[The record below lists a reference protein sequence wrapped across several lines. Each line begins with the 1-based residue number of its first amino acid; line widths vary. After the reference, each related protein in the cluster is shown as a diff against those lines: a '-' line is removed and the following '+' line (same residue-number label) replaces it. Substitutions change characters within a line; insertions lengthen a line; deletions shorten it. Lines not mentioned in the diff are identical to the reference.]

1 MGWYANLK
9 IGKKLTCGF
18 SVIIVFSVLIGIMGV
33 RGMRSMDDTL
43 DEIYNSN
50 MQAVFLANQ
59 LYVDVLYHYRRVYRY
74 ALASSREVKDTV
86 ASLTLIN
93 EKSVAENIAKYHRMK
108 LDSREMELVDKFEA
122 LWPEYLAVKERV
134 FRLSA
139 GHRAPEADQVLEKEG
154 REIFKKLDE
163 ILAGLIRLEMTHAKE
178 GRDSASALFHSRIGW
193 FVAVVLAAVA
203 AGFIMASF
211 ITRSIVRPI
220 TTILGALLA
229 MSGSSM
235 DKSRLAE
242 AIAAGDLGRDLPAV
256 PPIQVDPGSATRD
269 ETGDLIRAVCNMDQ
283 AQTTL
288 DSAFRQMTSSLRH
301 NRQVEQDLDWLKTG
315 QNELN
320 ALLRGEQA
328 MHEMADKILAFLA
341 RYLDCGVGTFYFHE
355 TREQNLRVVATYAFT
370 RRKSLND
377 RIDLG
382 EGVAGQAAR
391 ERKMICLAHVPE
403 DYLAIASSLG
413 EATPRNVVVLPLV
426 HDNTLM
432 GVVELGAFH
441 EFTEKEL
448 QLLDSVMEGLAVGI
462 SVNIS
467 RQRVNELLE
476 QTQQQ
481 TEELRVQQEELQQS
495 NEELEERAQMLE
507 QQREQIRSKNRE
519 VEEASLELQQ
529 KAEDL
534 ERISA
539 YKSEFL
545 ANMSHELRTPLNSLM
560 ILSHLLMDNKEGN
573 LTEKQVGFART
584 MNDAGND
591 LLNLI
596 NDILDLSKVEAG
608 RLEFHFQELEVTE
621 LLEPLETLF
630 RPLAEQKGV
639 SFRISIEPG
648 APEKIVTDMQRTQ
661 QILKNLLSNA
671 FKFTEK
677 GGVAVTVGGAPRTSG
692 PLGEPA
698 LAIAITDS
706 GIGIG
711 FEKQEIV
718 FNAFQ
723 QGDGSTSR
731 KFGGTGLG
739 LSISRQLARAMG
751 GEITLASREGEGS
764 VFTVYLPLAAPAESP
779 STRTVPDTPAS
790 SPSAPPILP
799 EPSVVRG
806 ATNPLPSAMAD
817 DREKLQRGQRSI
829 LIIEDDPSFARI
841 LVEMVRERGFAAL
854 AAANGEDGLY
864 LADHCLP
871 SAVILD
877 VMLPHVDGWGVMR
890 LLKENPRTRHIPVH
904 FLTCLEDRQKAMSM
918 GAIGFLTKP
927 VDPDQLAELFATIED
942 AISRSLRKLLIVED
956 DQAESRSMVALLE
969 GRDVAISVAGS
980 GTEAIN
986 LLARENFDCM
996 VLDLG
1001 LSDMSGFDLLEHIEK
1016 QDEKRRLPVII
1027 HSGRSLSHEEEL
1039 KLRHYTENIIIKG
1052 AKSPERLLNEVTLF
1066 LHQVESSLNP
1076 DKQRMLRASLD
1087 KETML
1092 EGKKILLVD
1101 DDMRNIF
1108 SLTSILTEK
1117 HMVVV
1122 EAENGREALAR
1133 LEDHPDVDLV
1143 LMDIMM
1149 PELDGYQTIRTIR
1162 GDPRFNRLSI
1172 IAMTAKALK
1181 GDQEKC
1187 LEAGASDYIPKPI
1200 DVDKLLSLMRVW
1212 LYQKG

>member
-9 IGKKLTCGF
+9 IGKKLACGF
-18 SVIIVFSVLIGIMGV
+18 SVIIVLSILIGIIGV
-33 RGMRSMDDTL
+33 QGMRSMDDTL
-43 DEIYNSN
+43 DEMYNNS
-50 MQAVFLANQ
+50 MQSVFLANQ

-74 ALASSREVKDTV
+74 ALTPSQEVKDTV
-86 ASLTLIN
+86 ASQTRIN
-93 EKSVAENIAKYHRMK
+93 EKSIAEVLDKYHKME
-108 LDSREMELVDKFEA
+108 LNAREMELVGQFEKI
-122 LWPEYLAVKERV
+122 WPEYLVVKERV
-134 FRLSA
+134 FRLSR
-139 GHRAPEADQVLEKEG
+139 GHRAPEADAVLEKDG
-154 REIFKKLDE
+154 REIFKKLDDT
-163 ILAGLIRLEMTHAKE
+163 LAELIRMEMAHAKE
-178 GRDSASALFHSRIGW
+178 ERGWASNLFHSRIGW
-193 FVAVVLAAVA
+193 FIVMVLFAVT
-203 AGFIMASF
+203 AGFIMASY

-220 TTILGALLA
+220 TAILDALLV

-235 DKSRLAE
+235 EKSRLAE
-242 AIAAGDLGRDLPAV
+242 GIASGDLSRDLPDT
-256 PPIQVDPGSATRD
+256 PPIQVDRSTIQRD
-269 ETGDLIRAVCNMDQ
+269 ETGDLTRAVCNLEESQ
-283 AQTTL
+283 LSL
-288 DSAFRQMTSSLRH
+288 DGAFRRMTDSLRH

-328 MHEMADKILAFLA
+328 MAEMAEKVLAFLA
-341 RYLDCGVGTFYFHE
+341 RYLDCGVGTFYFHD
-355 TREQNLRVVATYAFT
+355 TRENMLRIVATYAFT
-370 RRKSLND
+370 RRKNLND
-377 RIDLG
+377 RLGLG
-382 EGVAGQAAR
+382 EGIAGQAAR
-391 ERKMICLAHVPE
+391 ERKMICLANVPD

-413 EATPRNVVVLPLV
+413 EAVPRNVAVLPLV

-441 EFTEKEL
+441 AFAEKEL
-448 QLLDSVMEGLAVGI
+448 RLLDSVMEGLAVGI

-507 QQREQIRSKNRE
+507 QQREQIRNKNRE
-519 VEEASLELQQ
+519 VEEASKELQR
-529 KAEDL
+529 KAEEL

-573 LTEKQVGFART
+573 LTEKQVGFACT
-584 MNDAGND
+584 INDAGND

-608 RLEFHFQELEVTE
+608 RLEFHFEELTVPD
-621 LLEPLETLF
+621 LLEPLETMF
-630 RPLAEQKGV
+630 RPLAEQRRLN
-639 SFRISIEPG
+639 FRITG
-648 APEKIVTDMQRTQ
+648 APDVPGKIVTDVQRTQ

-671 FKFTEK
+671 FKFTEQ
-677 GGVAVTVGGAPRTSG
+677 GGVELTIAIAPPAEN
-692 PLGEPA
+692 PLTMPA
-698 LAIAITDS
+698 LAIAVRDS
-706 GIGIG
+706 GIGIPLD
-711 FEKQEIV
+711 KQEPV

-739 LSISRQLARAMG
+739 LSISRQLARAMQ

-764 VFTVYLPLAAPAESP
+764 VFTVYLPLTPPAGMPANKAEADRVVPESAHLQGAERQPPRHLTVPAP
-779 STRTVPDTPAS
+779 ST
-790 SPSAPPILP
+790 L
-799 EPSVVRG
+799 
-806 ATNPLPSAMAD
+806 AD
-817 DREKLQRGQRSI
+817 DREKLQKGQRSI
-829 LIIEDDPSFARI
+829 LIIEDDMNFARI
-841 LVEMVRERGFAAL
+841 LMEMVRERGFAAL
-854 AAANGEDGLY
+854 AAANGEEGLY
-864 LADHCLP
+864 LADHYLP
-871 SAVILD
+871 NAIILD
-877 VMLPHVDGWGVMR
+877 VMLPHVDGWGVMQ

-904 FLTCLEDRQKAMSM
+904 FLTCLEDRQKAMAM
-918 GAIGFLTKP
+918 GAIGFVTKP
-927 VDPDQLAELFATIED
+927 VNPTQLTELFATIEN

-956 DQAESRSMVALLE
+956 DPSESQGLVALLE
-969 GRDVAISVAGS
+969 GRDVVISVAGS
-980 GTEAIN
+980 GKEAMTQ
-986 LLARENFDCM
+986 LSRETFDCM
-996 VLDLG
+996 VLDLS

-1027 HSGRSLSHEEEL
+1027 HSGRSLSHEEEI
-1039 KLRHYTENIIIKG
+1039 KLRHYTESIIIKG

-1092 EGKKILLVD
+1092 EGKKVLLVD

-1108 SLTSILTEK
+1108 SLTSILAEK
-1117 HMVVV
+1117 HMIVV
-1122 EAENGREALAR
+1122 EAENGREALVR
-1133 LEDHPDVDLV
+1133 LQEHPDVDLV

-1149 PELDGYQTIRTIR
+1149 PEMDGYETIRTIR
-1162 GDPRFNRLSI
+1162 RDPRFARLSV

-1187 LEAGASDYIPKPI
+1187 LEAGASDYIAKPI
-1200 DVDKLLSLMRVW
+1200 DVEKLLSLMRVW